1 MSVLN
6 IEEARRKRDEAIVRG
21 ANAADKKWMSA
32 AESAIY
38 YLATTLDEFTT
49 DDIWDHLDDAEV
61 TVPVETRAL
70 GGAMRRAQAN
80 GWIKP
85 TDRFLNSERPSCHSR
100 PVRVWQSRIVED

>member
-1 MSVLN
+1 MTVLN
-6 IEEARRKRDEAIVRG
+6 IEEARRKRDEAIARG
-21 ANAADKKWMSA
+21 ASAADKLWMRGVEA
-32 AESAIY
+32 AIY

-49 DDIWDHLDDAEV
+49 DDIWDHMESMEV
-61 TVPVETRAL
+61 TTPVETRSL
-70 GGAMRRAQAN
+70 GGAMRRAQAE